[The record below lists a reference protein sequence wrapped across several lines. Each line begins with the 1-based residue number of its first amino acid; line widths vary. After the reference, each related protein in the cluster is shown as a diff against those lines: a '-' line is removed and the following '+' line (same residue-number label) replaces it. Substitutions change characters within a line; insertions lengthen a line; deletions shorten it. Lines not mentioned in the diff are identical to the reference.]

1 MLKIP
6 SLPCLFLKIEKK
18 NPDFGGKDPDCVHLQ
33 VKFAIQNVVL
43 RVSRRKSS
51 KYFLCFY

>member
-18 NPDFGGKDPDCVHLQ
+18 NPDFGRKDPDCVHLQ